1 MNDRIRIS
9 DADREQV
16 AARLREH
23 YAEGRLSQDELEER
37 ISATFSAKTYGD
49 LRHVMADLPEPA
61 PVPDHTQRP
70 DRGRRAAYGRP
81 PRTVVYRRGPRLLPL
96 ALVALAAALVVPGV
110 AWLFL
115 VLFKVI
121 LVMWL
126 FAAVAGII
134 AAAMFRRRARRFW
147 RSGGGAH
154 YWHQFD

>member
-9 DADREQV
+9 DADREQM

-23 YAEGRLSQDELEER
+23 YAQGRLSTDELEER
-37 ISATFSAKTYGD
+37 ITATFSAKTYGD
-49 LRHVMADLPEPA
+49 LRHVMADLPEPESA
-61 PVPDHTQRP
+61 PVHSP
-70 DRGRRAAYGRP
+70 RAASGRP
-81 PRTVVYRRGPRLLPL
+81 PRTVVYRHRGPRLLPL
-96 ALVALAAALVVPGV
+96 ALIALVAALVVPGV

-134 AAAMFRRRARRFW
+134 AAAMFRRRMRRFW
-147 RSGGGAH
+147 RSGGGMH